1 MRIKQIILTLII
13 SIIVAMVIGIPASAT
28 TVMSIIAES
37 DDSITVLDAMGRVVT
52 IEKPIDKVAVID
64 ALPQVASTIQA
75 IGAFNK
81 VIAMDERTE
90 KEKVPSPTS
99 SSSVNIG
106 SSEEPD
112 LEKLI
117 TLDPDLVIVGLYAT
131 DDKIKKLESTGF
143 TVLVASVFPTVD
155 EGFTPTREN
164 TLVLGS
170 ILGVVERAEEFV
182 NWRDYYLDKI
192 QENLAVL
199 STHEKPAAMYTYK
212 WDSNKIYG
220 SGAKNRFHYL
230 LDLLGTTDIN
240 ADVETDWAE
249 VELEHLIKENPSVL
263 IFEEMTHQSGY
274 GKADPAKMRSDID
287 SLIALPGMS
296 SVDAV
301 KQGRIFGLPVSIMT
315 GDTWLAAIYLAPAIH
330 PELCGDINPVTV
342 HQEYIDNFLKIPFDV
357 RADGV
362 FLYPP
367 IN

>member
-1 MRIKQIILTLII
+1 MIAMIIGT
-13 SIIVAMVIGIPASAT
+13 PASAT
-28 TVMSIIAES
+28 TVMSIISES
-37 DDSITVLDAMGRVVT
+37 DDSISVLDAMGRTVT
-52 IEKPIDKVAVID
+52 IEKPVEKVAIID

-75 IGAFNK
+75 IGAFDK

-99 SSSVNIG
+99 SSSVNVG

-112 LEKLI
+112 LERLI
-117 TLDPDLVIVGLYAT
+117 AIDPDLVIVGLYAT
-131 DDKIKKLESTGF
+131 DDKIKKLESAGF

-155 EGFTPTREN
+155 EGFEPTREN

-170 ILGVVERAEEFV
+170 ILGAQERAEEFV

-192 QENLAVL
+192 QENLASL
-199 STHEKPAAMYTYK
+199 SSAEKPGVMYTYK
-212 WDSNKIYG
+212 WDNNKIYG

-240 ADVETDWAE
+240 ADVDGDWAE

-274 GKADPAKMRSDID
+274 GKTDPGKMRSDID
-287 SLIALPGMS
+287 SLTSLPGMN

-301 KQGRIFGLPVSIMT
+301 KQDRIYGLPVSIMT

-330 PELCGDINPVTV
+330 PKLCGDINPDTV
-342 HQEYIDNFLKIPFDV
+342 HQEYIDKFLQIPFDV
-357 RADGV
+357 KTDGV

-367 IN
+367 FN